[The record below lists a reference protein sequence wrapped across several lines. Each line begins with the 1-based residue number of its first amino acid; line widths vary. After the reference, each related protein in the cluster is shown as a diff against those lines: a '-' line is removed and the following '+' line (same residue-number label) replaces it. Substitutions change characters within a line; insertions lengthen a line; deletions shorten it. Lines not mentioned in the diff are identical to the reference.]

1 MSPSRAF
8 SPWVGAHPFAA
19 QPPTAGSNLVG
30 NPKPMLKTGIAIAAM
45 LILMVPLVALYFISV
60 IVALALWR
68 ARGRPLRERGT
79 LA

>member
-1 MSPSRAF
+1 
-8 SPWVGAHPFAA
+8 
-19 QPPTAGSNLVG
+19 
-30 NPKPMLKTGIAIAAM
+30 M

>member
-45 LILMVPLVALYFISV
+45 LILMVPLITVTADDEQK
-60 IVALALWR
+60 
-68 ARGRPLRERGT
+68 ARFNSMRSSSRPVG
-79 LA
+79 